1 MICQTK
7 MLAIISLNELKSKHS
22 KSANIRLSTLRAAE
36 YLKSTNLNKEEIQT
50 LYKLKYRMINVK
62 QNFSSKYKDNI
73 WCRKCFLFPESQ
85 QYLRVCPV
93 LKAKFNNVIDFS
105 KLDHRMV
112 FQNLTRQETFTKQY
126 ILLLKG
132 REDLL
137 NENTDAG

>member
-62 QNFSSKYKDNI
+62 QNFSSKNKDNI
-73 WCRKCFLFPESQ
+73 WCRTCFLFLESQ
-85 QYLRVCPV
+85 QHLIQ
-93 LKAKFNNVIDFS
+93 IDFS